1 MRRREFI
8 AFAGGAAVW
17 PLTAHA
23 QPQTPIV
30 GVLRGTKA
38 PEEYIE
44 ALRGG
49 LGQSGYVD
57 GKNVTIDIR
66 DADGKRDRLS
76 ELTADLVGRRVAA
89 IVANTDAV
97 VTAIGATKTIPI
109 VFVTGSD
116 PVTAG
121 FVRNLNRPGG
131 NVTGVS
137 FFSAALA
144 SKRLEIL
151 RELVPQAGTVAL
163 LVDPNFIRTDAEVR
177 EISAAGQALGL
188 KIVVFRASTDRDV
201 DAAFVAMA
209 QGKVGGALVGAG
221 EFLGRRYRQIVQS
234 AAMNKIPSIH
244 VQRLHSEA
252 GGLLSYAASV
262 TDAYR
267 RAGVYIGR
275 ILKGEKAGDLPVE
288 LPTKFELVIN
298 LATAKA
304 LGLTVPR
311 SLLARADEVIE

>member
-8 AFAGGAAVW
+8 AFAAGATIW
-17 PLTAHA
+17 PLTVQA
-23 QPQTPIV
+23 QQTPTV
-30 GVLRGTKA
+30 GLLRGTKA
-38 PEEYIE
+38 PEDYID

-66 DADGKRDRLS
+66 DADGKRERLS
-76 ELTADLVGRRVAA
+76 ELTADLVRRRVAA

-97 VTAIGATKTIPI
+97 VAAIAATKTIPI

-151 RELVPQAGTVAL
+151 RELVPQAGTIAL

-177 EISAAGQALGL
+177 EIGAAARRWGL
-188 KIVVFRASTDRDV
+188 KSWC
-201 DAAFVAMA
+201 
-209 QGKVGGALVGAG
+209 
-221 EFLGRRYRQIVQS
+221 S
-234 AAMNKIPSIH
+234 
-244 VQRLHSEA
+244 
-252 GGLLSYAASV
+252 
-262 TDAYR
+262 R
-267 RAGVYIGR
+267 RAPTATLMR
-275 ILKGEKAGDLPVE
+275 HSLQWCREKSAVRLWVPANFSEGDIVRLFSQPQN
-288 LPTKFELVIN
+288 TKYLQSMFSACIRKP
-298 LATAKA
+298 AAY
-304 LGLTVPR
+304 
-311 SLLARADEVIE
+311 